1 MLNAHMR
8 SNQNVPTRPVRAFL
22 VGPARSGKTSIA
34 IGFPNPLLISAAD
47 EGGARIADNLPFH
60 VSTIECSGFQ
70 SGKGQN
76 GQPALM
82 DVLRW
87 AQAEARNGTL
97 RRADGSPVGT
107 IIPDSLSHWE
117 SILIAEVCGKN
128 GTMDQQRW
136 GLLLEV
142 WKQFRA
148 VLWSI
153 NAHVVLTCLDEVQK
167 TKDGQIIGHGPAL
180 KGQICSLMP
189 SECDILA
196 YTERE
201 FDGSYVTYLC
211 RHGMFTGG
219 SRIAGMPNV
228 AYPNFNFGTHIAP
241 YLG

>member
-34 IGFPNPLLISAAD
+34 VGFPNPILISPAD

-60 VSTIECSGFQ
+60 VSTIECNGFLA
-70 SGKGQN
+70 GK

-82 DVLRW
+82 DIINW
-87 AQAEARNGTL
+87 MTAEARNGTL

-107 IIPDSLSHWE
+107 VIVDSLSHWE
-117 SILIAEVCGKN
+117 SILISEVCGKGGN
-128 GTMDQQRW
+128 MDQQRW
-136 GLLLEV
+136 GTLLEA
-142 WKQFRA
+142 WKSLRA
-148 VLWSI
+148 ALWRLPV
-153 NAHVVLTCLDEVQK
+153 HVVLTCLDEVHK
-167 TKDGQIIGHGPAL
+167 TAAGQIIGHGPAL
-180 KGQICSLMP
+180 KGQICGLLP
-189 SECDILA
+189 SECDLLA

-201 FDGSYVTYLC
+201 LDGSYVTYSC

-219 SRIAGMPNV
+219 SRIRGMANV
-228 AYPNFNFGTHIAP
+228 AYPNFSFGAHIAP